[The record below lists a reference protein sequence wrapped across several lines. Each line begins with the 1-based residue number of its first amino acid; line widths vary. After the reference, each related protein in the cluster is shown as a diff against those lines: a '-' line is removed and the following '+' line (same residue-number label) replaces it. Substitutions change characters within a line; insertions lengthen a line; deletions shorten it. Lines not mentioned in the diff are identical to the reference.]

1 MSVLSKVKDF
11 KFFLV
16 EEEKSEAT
24 IEKYIRDVRFFG
36 EYIANRELTKQEV
49 MEYKKNLVENY
60 APASVNSMLVS
71 LNCFLHFI
79 ERTDCCVKLLKI
91 QRQMFVSEK
100 KELTA
105 AEYRRLLKAAQGTRL
120 ELVIQTICE
129 TGIRVSEL
137 KYITVEAV
145 EQGRAVVDCKNK
157 TRVIFIPTPLR
168 KILLQY
174 IKKTGITAGSVFV
187 TKNGKPLNRSNIW
200 RDMKAL
206 CEKANVAPDKVFPH
220 NLRHLFARTFYSIE
234 RDIVRLADL
243 LGHSSINTT
252 RIYTIDTDAASR
264 LPRKNASKADDIIL
278 IMLLQDTTL
287 RTGFVVPMSLENVNE
302 RKKGAQNRPAKMRI
316 CSGLVLCA

>member
-1 MSVLSKVKDF
+1 MSVLSKVNGF
-11 KFFLV
+11 KFFLT

-36 EYIANRELTKQEV
+36 EFISNREITKQEV

-79 ERTDCCVKLLKI
+79 ERPDCCVKLLKI

-137 KYITVEAV
+137 KYITIEAV
-145 EQGRAVVDCKNK
+145 EQRRATVECKNK

-168 KILLQY
+168 KVLLQY
-174 IKKTGITAGSVFV
+174 IKKSGIKAGSVFV
-187 TKNGKPLNRSNIW
+187 TKSGKPLNRSNIW

-206 CEKANVAPDKVFPH
+206 CEKANVAPGKVFPH

-252 RIYTIDTDAASR
+252 RIYTIETGRQHLDCLER
-264 LPRKNASKADDIIL
+264 MHR
-278 IMLLQDTTL
+278 MLMT
-287 RTGFVVPMSLENVNE
+287 
-302 RKKGAQNRPAKMRI
+302 
-316 CSGLVLCA
+316 

>member
-1 MSVLSKVKDF
+1 MSVLSKVNGF
-11 KFFLV
+11 KFFLT

-36 EYIANRELTKQEV
+36 EFISNREITKQEV

-79 ERTDCCVKLLKI
+79 ERPDCCVKLLKI

-137 KYITVEAV
+137 KYITIEAV
-145 EQGRAVVDCKNK
+145 EQGRATVECKNK

-168 KILLQY
+168 KVLLQY
-174 IKKTGITAGSVFV
+174 IKKSGIKAGSVFV
-187 TKNGKPLNRSNIW
+187 TKSGKPLNRSNIW

-206 CEKANVAPDKVFPH
+206 CEKANVAPGKVFPH

-252 RIYTIDTDAASR
+252 RIYTIETGRQHLDCLER
-264 LPRKNASKADDIIL
+264 MHRML
-278 IMLLQDTTL
+278 IT
-287 RTGFVVPMSLENVNE
+287 
-302 RKKGAQNRPAKMRI
+302 
-316 CSGLVLCA
+316 

>member
-1 MSVLSKVKDF
+1 MSVLSKVNGF
-11 KFFLV
+11 KFFLT

-36 EYIANRELTKQEV
+36 EFISNREITKQEV

-79 ERTDCCVKLLKI
+79 ERPDCCVKLLKI

-137 KYITVEAV
+137 KYITIEAV
-145 EQGRAVVDCKNK
+145 EQGRATVECKNK

-168 KILLQY
+168 KVLLQY
-174 IKKTGITAGSVFV
+174 IKKSGIKAGSVFV
-187 TKNGKPLNRSNIW
+187 TKSGKPLNRSNIW

-206 CEKANVAPDKVFPH
+206 CEKTNVAPGKVFPH

-252 RIYTIDTDAASR
+252 RIYTIETGRQHLDCLER
-264 LPRKNASKADDIIL
+264 MHR
-278 IMLLQDTTL
+278 MLMT
-287 RTGFVVPMSLENVNE
+287 
-302 RKKGAQNRPAKMRI
+302 
-316 CSGLVLCA
+316 

>member
-1 MSVLSKVKDF
+1 MSVLSKVNEF
-11 KFFLV
+11 KFFLT

-24 IEKYIRDVRFFG
+24 IEKYIRDVRFFS
-36 EYIANRELTKQEV
+36 EFISNREITKQEV
-49 MEYKKNLVENY
+49 MEYKKSLIENY

-79 ERTDCCVKLLKI
+79 DRSDCCVKLLKI
-91 QRQMFVSEK
+91 QRQMFVNEK
-100 KELTA
+100 KELTT

-137 KYITVEAV
+137 KYITVDAV

-157 TRVIFIPTPLR
+157 TRVIFIPSPLR

-174 IKKTGITAGSVFV
+174 IKKSGIQAGSVFV
-187 TKNGKPLNRSNIW
+187 TKTGKPLNRSNIW

-206 CEKANVAPDKVFPH
+206 CERANVAPGKVFPH

-252 RIYTIDTDAASR
+252 RIYTIETGKQHLDCLER
-264 LPRKNASKADDIIL
+264 MHR
-278 IMLLQDTTL
+278 MLMT
-287 RTGFVVPMSLENVNE
+287 
-302 RKKGAQNRPAKMRI
+302 
-316 CSGLVLCA
+316 

>member
-1 MSVLSKVKDF
+1 MSVLSKVNGF
-11 KFFLV
+11 KFFLT

-36 EYIANRELTKQEV
+36 EFISNREITKQEV

-79 ERTDCCVKLLKI
+79 ERPDCCVKLLKI

-105 AEYRRLLKAAQGTRL
+105 AEYRRLLMAAQGTRL

-137 KYITVEAV
+137 KYITIEAV
-145 EQGRAVVDCKNK
+145 EQGRATVECKNK

-168 KILLQY
+168 KVLLQY
-174 IKKTGITAGSVFV
+174 IKKSGIKAGSVFV
-187 TKNGKPLNRSNIW
+187 TKSGKPLNRSNIW

-206 CEKANVAPDKVFPH
+206 CEKANVAPGKVFPH

-252 RIYTIDTDAASR
+252 RIYTIETGRQHLDCLER
-264 LPRKNASKADDIIL
+264 MHR
-278 IMLLQDTTL
+278 MLMT
-287 RTGFVVPMSLENVNE
+287 
-302 RKKGAQNRPAKMRI
+302 
-316 CSGLVLCA
+316 